1 MSETERLAI
10 DLGRLLATAQSV
22 LRNNEDAIAQLFR
35 LTDAKTTHPQ
45 VAELAEAFGLML
57 IRAET
62 RQYWLEDLTEQA
74 LEARLR
80 LEKAH
85 TDALTGLPN
94 RVVFHDRLRQ
104 AIGEA
109 RRRFE
114 EVGVLFIDLDRFK
127 QVNDLLGH
135 AAGDELLRQVAVRLT
150 GCLKRENDTLAR
162 LGGDE
167 FAVILTRVD
176 AQGASVVAERMVE
189 EMCRPFTIESDLAQ
203 IGCSVGIALFPR
215 HGEDDLMLLKRADLA
230 MYQVKEAGRNGFRLF
245 SEKRRSALDVLFP
258 GE

>member
-10 DLGRLLATAQSV
+10 DLGRLLAITQTV
-22 LRNNEDAIAQLFR
+22 LRNNEDAITQLFR
-35 LTDAKTTHPQ
+35 MTDANTTHPQ
-45 VAELAEAFGLML
+45 VAELAEVFGLML
-57 IRAET
+57 LRAET
-62 RQYWLEDLTEQA
+62 RQFWLEDLTEQLLA
-74 LEARLR
+74 ARLL
-80 LEKAH
+80 LEKIH

-104 AIGEA
+104 TMGEA

-114 EVGVLFIDLDRFK
+114 ELAVFFIDLDHFK

-135 AAGDELLRQVAVRLT
+135 AAGDDLLRQVAGRLT
-150 GCLKRENDTLAR
+150 NCLKRESDTLAR

-176 AQGASVVAERMVE
+176 RQGASVVAERMVE
-189 EMCRPFTIESDLAQ
+189 ELCRPFFVDSNSAQ
-203 IGCSVGIALFPR
+203 IGCSIGISLFPQ
-215 HGEDDLMLLKRADLA
+215 HGEDDLTLLKRADLA
-230 MYQVKEAGRNGFRLF
+230 MYRVKEAGRNGFRVYTE
-245 SEKRRSALDVLFP
+245 SRHSVLGAMLS

>member
-1 MSETERLAI
+1 MSEAERLAI
-10 DLGRLLATAQSV
+10 DLGRLLATTQSV
-22 LRNNEDAIAQLFR
+22 LRNSEDAIAQLFR
-35 LTDAKTTHPQ
+35 LTDVNTTHPQ
-45 VAELAEAFGLML
+45 VAELAEAFGMML
-57 IRAET
+57 VRAET

-80 LEKAH
+80 LERAH
-85 TDALTGLPN
+85 TDTLTGLPN

-104 AIGEA
+104 AISEA

-114 EVGVLFIDLDRFK
+114 ELGVLFIDLDRFK

-135 AAGDELLRQVAVRLT
+135 AAGDELLRQVAERLT
-150 GCLKRENDTLAR
+150 ACLKRENDTLAR

-189 EMCRPFTIESDLAQ
+189 ELCHPFMIDSEQAQ
-203 IGCSVGIALFPR
+203 IGCSVGISLFPR
-215 HGEDDLMLLKRADLA
+215 HGEDDLLLLKRADLA

-245 SEKRRSALDVLFP
+245 SEPHRSALDLLFP